1 MNDQP
6 GRHMN
11 LRTDASA
18 GARPSCRFTVTSPA
32 VRNNPGTLKFEN
44 DAA

>member
-1 MNDQP
+1 MNDLSGQ
-6 GRHMN
+6 HVN
-11 LRTDASA
+11 SRTDAPA
-18 GARPSCRFTVTSPA
+18 GARHSCRFTVASRS